1 MTGTRYFVSK
11 NGLHNDYA
19 SFEKRIFLHMND
31 YVANSVKRF
40 AYNVQT

>member
-1 MTGTRYFVSK
+1 MTVTRYFVSK
-11 NGLHNDYA
+11 MDYIMIMLHL
-19 SFEKRIFLHMND
+19 KRIFLHMND